1 MSKKKEPKIEL
12 PSDKEIAEYGGA
24 QAETETPTEPP
35 EQPATQADPL
45 AQAQRQRDEWQDKC
59 LRARAELQNMQR
71 RLSCERADAVR
82 YAISEFV
89 RDLLATVDDFERS
102 FEAAENAK
110 SPQSV
115 IEGMRIVYDHLLKT
129 LKTHH
134 VTPIEAV
141 GQPFDPAEHQAITQ
155 QPSDE
160 YDTPTVLQQLQRGYK
175 LHDRV
180 IRPAKVIIS
189 APSQPAERQASDGE
203 EPAEPPAGGA

>member
-1 MSKKKEPKIEL
+1 MSKNKEPKIEL
-12 PSDKEIAEYGGA
+12 PSKEEVAAYGGA
-24 QAETETPTEPP
+24 PAGAQSPSEPP
-35 EQPATQADPL
+35 GQPAAEADPL
-45 AQAQRQRDEWQDKC
+45 AEAQRQRNEWQDKC

-71 RLSCERADAVR
+71 RLSCERAEAVR

-115 IEGMRIVYDHLLKT
+115 IEGMRIVYDHLLKI

-134 VTPIEAV
+134 VTPIEAA

-189 APSQPAERQASDGE
+189 APSQPAAQPTSEAGE
-203 EPAEPPAGGA
+203 SAEPSAGDA